1 MPRERLSTAA
11 PLQHSTTAHMATPAT
26 PATPLSRDRIPACPA
41 IPLNLPQVSL
51 GKERFFS
58 FFRRSCQ
65 LQLFYYCSSKSD
77 GGDRRCGGQQ
87 SAHVITSEHI
97 SFRGA

>member
-41 IPLNLPQVSL
+41 IPLKCRL
-51 GKERFFS
+51 GKKEFFFFS
-58 FFRRSCQ
+58 KLSTATFQSGRAIESVAGT
-65 LQLFYYCSSKSD
+65 L
-77 GGDRRCGGQQ
+77 QQ